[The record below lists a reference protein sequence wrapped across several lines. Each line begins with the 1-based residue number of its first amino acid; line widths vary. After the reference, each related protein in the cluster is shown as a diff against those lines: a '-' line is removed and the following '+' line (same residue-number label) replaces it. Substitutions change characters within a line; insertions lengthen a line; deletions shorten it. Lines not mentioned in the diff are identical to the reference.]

1 MFAQANLPRQA
12 AQQFAR
18 AQTLA
23 PGQADA
29 ALRLAEQLI
38 CLADYTNAL
47 AAASRA
53 LQLKPLD
60 PDALYWK
67 GCSLMLL
74 KDYEGAI
81 SLLNQSLAIQTNSR
95 TAMTLGFTHVQLG
108 NLDAARQAYER
119 AAQSPTNASQ
129 AYFRLAQVASRQ
141 KDTNAAIKYVE
152 LYRSN
157 TPPNLLDTGL
167 VDYILAELRGPAV
180 GAGKP

>member
-1 MFAQANLPRQA
+1 M
-12 AQQFAR
+12 
-18 AQTLA
+18 
-23 PGQADA
+23 
-29 ALRLAEQLI
+29 
-38 CLADYTNAL
+38 
-47 AAASRA
+47 
-53 LQLKPLD
+53 QLKPLD

-81 SLLNQSLAIQTNSR
+81 PLLNQSLNTQTNFQ

-119 AAQSPTNASQ
+119 AAQSGSNAYQ
-129 AYFRLAQVASRQ
+129 AYFHLAQVAYRQ

-157 TPPNLLDTGL
+157 APPNLLDAGL
-167 VDYILAELRGPAV
+167 VNDILAELRGSTV
-180 GAGKP
+180 GTGKP

>member
-1 MFAQANLPRQA
+1 MP
-12 AQQFAR
+12 
-18 AQTLA
+18 A
-23 PGQADA
+23 PKPS
-29 ALRLAEQLI
+29 RLAEQLI
-38 CLADYTNAL
+38 RLADYTNAL
-47 AAASRA
+47 AAANEA

-81 SLLNQSLAIQTNSR
+81 PLLNQSLATQTNSR
-95 TAMTLGFTHVQLG
+95 TAMTLGFVHVQLG

-119 AAQSPTNASQ
+119 AAQSPTNAYD
-129 AYFRLAQVASRQ
+129 AYFRLAQVAYRQ

-157 TPPNLLDTGL
+157 TPPNLLDDRF
-167 VDYILAELRGPAV
+167 VDAILAELRGT
-180 GAGKP
+180 GSIDSYQR